1 MMEVVA
7 GTQRRL
13 TGAVTIGRI
22 LNEGSTDHFRPVWPT
37 SGCRPGRTAATA
49 LAATALIAA
58 LLGAGCSTFRK
69 SYSQADYAEAR
80 IAGMPHIRAWA
91 DNSRQS
97 FLRVASSAAPLNIL
111 TLSGGGAEGAYGA
124 GFLSGWSDSG
134 SRPRFDIVT
143 GTSVGAL
150 MAPFAFLGDEYDS
163 TLKDI
168 FTSGRIESLLRLDG
182 INGVIGSG
190 VFKTEPLRQLVE
202 RHADNILLE
211 AIAAE
216 HRKGRSLFVVTAN
229 IDAQRAVIWN
239 MTAIAA
245 SDHPGRLDLFRRV
258 LIASASIP
266 GVFAPTFI
274 DVETDDKQFAEM
286 HVDGSVISNVPAV
299 PEALLLDKLP
309 TRSTPHPKLYIIVNG
324 KLAPDFDVVADGTLS
339 IVARSFWTS
348 VKSNTRNTLIATY
361 EFARRNA
368 WEFRATAIEQ
378 EHAIATSSFNFDT
391 AYLRDLFA
399 YGYARGRSGQ
409 AWQTTLPRS

>member
-1 MMEVVA
+1 MNGPSIISWRRGGGARSRAVASALGGAALVV
-7 GTQRRL
+7 
-13 TGAVTIGRI
+13 
-22 LNEGSTDHFRPVWPT
+22 
-37 SGCRPGRTAATA
+37 
-49 LAATALIAA
+49 A
-58 LLGAGCSTFRK
+58 LLGAGCSTIRK

-80 IAGMPHIRAWA
+80 IAGMPNVRTWA

-97 FLRVASSAAPLNIL
+97 LLRLTNSGAPLAIL

-150 MAPFAFLGDEYDS
+150 MAPFAFLGVDYDPA
-163 TLKDI
+163 LKEI
-168 FTSGRIESLLRLDG
+168 FTSGRIETLLRLDG
-182 INGVIGSG
+182 INGVVGSG

-202 RHADNILLE
+202 RHADNALLD

-216 HRKGRSLFVVTAN
+216 HRKGRLLFVVTAN

-239 MTAIAA
+239 MTAIAS
-245 SDHPGRLDLFRRV
+245 SDHPGRLELFQRV

-274 DVETDDKQFAEM
+274 DVEANGKRFAEM

-309 TRSTPHPKLYIIVNG
+309 IRTTAHSKLYIIVNG

-339 IVARSFWTS
+339 IVARSFWTT
-348 VKSNTRNTLIATY
+348 VKSNTRSTLIATY

-399 YGYARGRSGQ
+399 YGYVRGRSGR
-409 AWQTTLPRS
+409 AWETTIPRS

>member
-1 MMEVVA
+1 MN
-7 GTQRRL
+7 GPSIISGRPWRTGGCTRR
-13 TGAVTIGRI
+13 
-22 LNEGSTDHFRPVWPT
+22 
-37 SGCRPGRTAATA
+37 RTAATA
-49 LAATALIAA
+49 LAAAALVVA
-58 LLGAGCSTFRK
+58 LLGAGCSTIRK

-80 IAGMPHIRAWA
+80 IAGMPNVRAWA

-97 FLRVASSAAPLNIL
+97 LLRLTTSAAPLTML
-111 TLSGGGAEGAYGA
+111 TLSGGGAEGAFGA

-150 MAPFAFLGDEYDS
+150 MAPFAFLGVDYDP

-182 INGVIGSG
+182 INGVVGSG

-202 RHADNILLE
+202 RHADNALLD

-216 HRKGRSLFVVTAN
+216 HRKGRLLFVVTAN

-274 DVETDDKQFAEM
+274 DVETDGKRFAEM

-309 TRSTPHPKLYIIVNG
+309 IRTTAHPKLYIIVNG
-324 KLAPDFDVVADGTLS
+324 KLTPDFDVVADGTLS
-339 IVARSFWTS
+339 IVARSFWTT
-348 VKSNTRNTLIATY
+348 VKSNTRSTLIATY

-378 EHAIATSSFNFDT
+378 EHAIATSNFNFDT

-399 YGYARGRSGQ
+399 YGYARGRSGR